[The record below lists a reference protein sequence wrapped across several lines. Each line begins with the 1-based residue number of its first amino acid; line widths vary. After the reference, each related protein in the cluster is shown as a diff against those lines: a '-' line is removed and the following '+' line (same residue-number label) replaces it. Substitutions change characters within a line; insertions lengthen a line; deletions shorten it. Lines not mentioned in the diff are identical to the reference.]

1 MDGLFCSGKGE
12 GKKTCPV
19 LKNNFSGGEEGLSGS
34 SRGSFNT
41 KFASLNNGRIKE
53 NQGKMSKISVEKSGK
68 VREFFS

>member
-1 MDGLFCSGKGE
+1 M
-12 GKKTCPV
+12 
-19 LKNNFSGGEEGLSGS
+19 LKSNFSGGKEALPGS

-53 NQGKMSKISVEKSGK
+53 NQGKMSKISVEKSEK